1 MTTLLVW
8 AATAHDTRYT
18 ASHVQTYYV
27 HHGVP
32 ATLARDIDRR
42 GYLAVRDLIE
52 GGFILP
58 GFIARDTF
66 AARGHGVLVKYANG
80 RTRIVRA

>member
-8 AATAHDTRYT
+8 ANAAHDDRCT

-32 ATLARDIDRR
+32 AQLARDIDRR
-42 GYLAVRDLIE
+42 GHLAVRDLIE

-58 GFIARDTF
+58 SSVARDTL
-66 AARGHGVLVKYANG
+66 AASGHGVLVKYANG
-80 RTRIVRA
+80 HSRVVRA

>member
-8 AATAHDTRYT
+8 ANAAHDTRCT

-58 GFIARDTF
+58 GFIAPGTL
-66 AARGHGVLVKYANG
+66 AVRGHGVVVKYANG
-80 RTRIVRA
+80 RSRVVRA

>member
-8 AATAHDTRYT
+8 AATAHDTPCT
-18 ASHVQTYYV
+18 ASYVQTYYV

-32 ATLARDIDRR
+32 AALARDIDRR
-42 GYLAVRDLIE
+42 GYLAVADLIE

-58 GFIARDTF
+58 NFIARDTL
-66 AARGHGVLVKYANG
+66 AASGHGVLVKYANG